1 MRKFSPLGVVL
12 MQRRWKIV
20 LIATTAL
27 LVLVGIIGGGVLFLR
42 PQSRPASTS
51 DFTADRMATTSDAPA
66 ATAPPIHSRGIS
78 LSPSPNYTVN
88 AAAEGKISRPVQS
101 DSVQKPDNVTPS
113 SAGNPAAGDDTNV
126 TTAKDPL
133 EDAIAHASLKS
144 RADIHMETDM
154 RLYKSYLVTFAIQAE
169 KQDGST
175 MGLDN
180 LGRKL
185 PASSIMN
192 TTIQSSRE
200 VSASLV
206 TGDLEYVAQDAGWKT
221 LVSTAPSIW
230 TWTVTAKTPGEKT
243 VLFNLEQRIKIG
255 EKTIEV
261 PVEQFPFI
269 VKVRASFTGQV
280 AATFSTVQSAAV
292 AIAAMLGTLGTIG
305 TACYTAWRM
314 VRRRTRKANSR
325 PHLQP

>member
-1 MRKFSPLGVVL
+1 
-12 MQRRWKIV
+12 MQRRWKVV
-20 LIATTAL
+20 LIAATGTLAAFM
-27 LVLVGIIGGGVLFLR
+27 VSGILFTQFSAPPTLTMAA
-42 PQSRPASTS
+42 PP
-51 DFTADRMATTSDAPA
+51 MATASASPDTRGAVPLSPPQGKIAAAQEEVDQYPELGKTRGIVFPAAPA
-66 ATAPPIHSRGIS
+66 GEQGGDGGANGVT
-78 LSPSPNYTVN
+78 N
-88 AAAEGKISRPVQS
+88 A
-101 DSVQKPDNVTPS
+101 
-113 SAGNPAAGDDTNV
+113 
-126 TTAKDPL
+126 AKDPV

-144 RADIHMETDM
+144 RASIEMDTDM

-175 MGLDN
+175 PALDT
-180 LGRKL
+180 LTEAI
-185 PASSIMN
+185 PAPSIMN

-200 VSASLV
+200 VSATMV
-206 TGDLEYVAQDAGWKT
+206 TGDLDHVAQDAGWKI
-221 LVSTAPSIW
+221 LVSNAPSIW
-230 TWTVTAKTPGEKT
+230 TWEVTAKTPGEKT
-243 VLFNLEQRIKIG
+243 VMFNLEQRIKIG

-269 VKVRASFTGQV
+269 VKVRASFAGQV

>member
-1 MRKFSPLGVVL
+1 MRKFRPLGVVL

-27 LVLVGIIGGGVLFLR
+27 LVLVGIIGGGVWFLR
-42 PQSRPASTS
+42 PKSPPALT
-51 DFTADRMATTSDAPA
+51 DFAEDRMVTTSDASPVA
-66 ATAPPIHSRGIS
+66 APPIHSRGIS

-101 DSVQKPDNVTPS
+101 DSVQTPDNVTPS
-113 SAGNPAAGDDTNV
+113 SAGNPAAGDATNA

-269 VKVRASFTGQV
+269 VKVRASFVGQV
-280 AATFSTVQSAAV
+280 AAMFSTVQSAAV

-314 VRRRTRKANSR
+314 VRWRTRKANSR